1 MDEQDPAKA
10 PRPRRS
16 SRRMRSES
24 NLNKHSTWSHRA
36 DAAEV
41 HDHHV
46 DLDTLDPQGYRG
58 LSSRLSDEIHHTE
71 EEERAKDPEQGKR
84 LTHDPF
90 DKEGHFDLGKF
101 LEQKTADAI
110 ENGRIHQSMGIAFR
124 DLKVSGNGTGSKVGM
139 TFGSLLTSPL
149 RIRQFVH
156 ELRNPPVKPILKGI
170 DGCAK
175 PGEMV
180 LVLGRPG
187 AGCTTLLKSL
197 ASYRDGYRSIDGTV
211 LYEGLDHTAIDGPLR
226 GEVVYAPE
234 DDIHFATLS
243 VADTLAFATAART
256 PSSGFRDFFNKQHS
270 RSEYISLMR
279 ETFATILGLRHTYN
293 TKVGGDLVRGVSGGE
308 RKRVTIAETLAS
320 HARVALFDN
329 SSRGL
334 DASTALEFVTALRI
348 STDIAKTTTFA
359 SVYQAGESLAQQF
372 DKVVVLNEGHMVYYG
387 PLEKATSYFKSIGY
401 LPYER
406 QTTPDFLV
414 ACTDV
419 HGRRLNPKFRGH
431 IPRTAEEQAA
441 TFRQSEVGRANIAEV
456 DAYLEEMKHH
466 MDEEAQ
472 KNYIEETR
480 AKRARRVRQQSP
492 FLLSWPMQ
500 VRLAIKRRAQITMG
514 DWMTV
519 LIVSLASTI
528 QAILLGSLFY
538 QIKAT
543 QEGIFPRTSIMFF
556 ALMYNSFLAMSEIT
570 VSYMQRPIV
579 IRQSRYAMLRP
590 SADALAVA
598 LLDIPIRLVTLTF
611 FVIPLYFMAGLSY
624 DAGKFFVFWCC
635 VLLVTYALVACFR
648 MIASLTRSEAM
659 ATMIAGI
666 FVIDLVL
673 YAGYAIPRLSM
684 VVWWRWL
691 SYCNP
696 VSFIFELML
705 TNELRGL
712 KIDCTRSMVPAGPEY
727 NGIPYAYKVCPVMGA
742 QPGQPIISGEAY
754 GYANYGYRWDQAGR
768 NAGIVIAMWI
778 VFVLIT
784 MLGAEFQT
792 DPSASS
798 GVMVFRRNKKALAEM
813 DAKRAEAE
821 ARASR
826 AAGQD
831 APPEETQEWEVHS
844 EKPGAA
850 GGALQV
856 SDEVFSWHNVCYDI
870 PLKGETRRLLDNVSG
885 FVAPGKMTALMGES
899 GAGKTT
905 LLNVL
910 AQRTDMGVVTGDFFV
925 NGRPL
930 PRSFQA
936 DTGYCQQQDIH
947 LAQHTVREALQFSA
961 LLRQPRETPR
971 QERLDYVET
980 VIKLLEMESFAEA
993 IIGDVGEGL
1002 NVEQRKRLTIGVELA
1017 AKPRLLLYLD
1027 EPTSGLDAQAS
1038 WSIVRFL
1045 KKLAAEGQAILCT
1058 IHQPSGELFNQFDR
1072 LLLLQ
1077 KGGRTVYFGDLGE
1090 NSSELIRYFEERSG
1104 VECDKDANPAEYMLD
1119 MIGAGATATTDKDW
1133 PALFR
1138 ASPEAAKMNK
1148 QLAQFEARR
1157 NEQQDLSEE
1166 TVSRNKREYAQPV
1179 GVQIA
1184 VTTGR
1189 LFQAY
1194 WRNPDYIMAKLGLN
1208 LLSGLFIGSSF
1219 WGQGQNQTKIA
1230 LQNRMF
1236 AIFLALCV
1244 STPIAQQLQPVFIQI
1259 RDIYEARE
1267 RPSKMYRW
1275 PVFVLSA
1282 AVVEIPWS
1290 FFCGTILWIPWYFM
1304 VHFDHDG
1311 KRAAYSWGMYMLF
1324 QLYYVSFAQTVAIL
1338 SANALLASMLYST
1351 LFSFVVVY
1359 CGVMQPPG
1367 QMPHFWSSWMFYL
1380 SPFTW
1385 FVEGMFGDAV
1395 KGKPVR
1401 CAPMEMNRI
1410 YPPSGQSCD
1419 SYLGN
1424 FTSSLNQPAKPGTG
1438 YYETAPDGS
1447 CLYCTYREAEDYIN
1461 NIWMHSKNEYRDIG
1475 LVIVYIIFNFF
1486 LMFGIY
1492 AIVRTNFLSSLM
1504 NSQRAAK
1511 PLTPAAA
1518 PAEGGSSSGTAVTD
1532 DPEKQVSPATSSP
1545 KKGEKSIV
1553 DENKVPSTDETKRA
1567 TYANLDEEPPHSE
1580 DSPPKEDKTYAEARR
1595 SAPRRPRHPRHSRHS
1610 KRRSRSHAARR
1621 PPPRDPYVDAVS
1633 DP

>member
-1 MDEQDPAKA
+1 M
-10 PRPRRS
+10 
-16 SRRMRSES
+16 
-24 NLNKHSTWSHRA
+24 
-36 DAAEV
+36 AAEIPGTAPVAEQVVRGESQEAYTLAPSSMHGEEDQAAQGEHAADRDGTMHTASQPVSVAASDVAPDEMVTPGNASLAEESTVIPDAHPYWTHQAAAASV

-46 DLDTLDPQGYRG
+46 NLDAMDPQGFRRM
-58 LSSRLSDEIHHTE
+58 SRRLSDEFHRAE
-71 EEERAKDPEQGKR
+71 QEEREADPEQGKR
-84 LTHDPF
+84 YTHDPF
-90 DKEGHFDLGKF
+90 DKEGHFDFGSF
-101 LEQKTADAI
+101 LQQIYSDATNK
-110 ENGRIHQSMGIAFR
+110 ECQHQSMGVAFR
-124 DLKVSGNGTGSKVGM
+124 DLRVTGHGTGAKTGM
-139 TFGSLLTSPL
+139 TFGSLMTAPL
-149 RIRQFVH
+149 RLPQFIREMMH
-156 ELRNPPVKPILKGI
+156 PPVKHILKGI

-387 PLEKATSYFKSIGY
+387 PLEKATDYFKSIGY

-419 HGRRLNPKFRGH
+419 HGRRLTPDFQGR
-431 IPRTAEEQAA
+431 IPHSAEEQEIA
-441 TFRQSEVGRANIAEV
+441 FRESEAGRANRAEV
-456 DAYLEEMKHH
+456 DAYVAEMQQR
-466 MDEEAQ
+466 MDKSAQ
-472 KNYIEETR
+472 KSYVGDTR
-480 AKRARRVRQQSP
+480 AKRARHVSKRSP

-514 DWMTV
+514 DWMT
-519 LIVSLASTI
+519 LFITSFASTI

-538 QIKAT
+538 QLQLT
-543 QEGIFPRTSIMFF
+543 QQGIFPRTGIMFF
-556 ALMYNSFLAMSEIT
+556 SLMYNSFLAMSEIT

-624 DAGKFFVFWCC
+624 DAGKFFIFWCC
-635 VLLVTYALVACFR
+635 VLLVTYSLVAFFR
-648 MIASLTRSEAM
+648 MLASLTRSESV
-659 ATMIAGI
+659 ATMLAGLV
-666 FVIDLVL
+666 VIDLVL
-673 YAGYAIPRLSM
+673 YAGYAIPRPSM

-712 KIDCTRSMVPAGPEY
+712 LIDCTKSMVPAGPSY
-727 NGIPYAYKVCPVMGA
+727 NNVPNDYRVCPVKGA
-742 QPGQPIISGEAY
+742 QPGQAKITGEAY
-754 GYANYGYRWDQAGR
+754 AYANYGYRWDQAGR
-768 NAGIVIAMWI
+768 NAGIGVAMWI

-798 GVMVFRRNKKALAEM
+798 GVMVFRRNKKAISEM
-813 DAKRAEAE
+813 QAKRAELDE
-821 ARASR
+821 QASP
-826 AAGQD
+826 D
-831 APPEETQEWEVHS
+831 APGRDAPAEETRGWEQHG
-844 EKPGAA
+844 EKPGTGA
-850 GGALQV
+850 GALQV
-856 SDEVFSWHNVCYDI
+856 SDEVFSWRNVCYDI
-870 PLKGETRRLLDNVSG
+870 SVKGEHRRLLDHVSG
-885 FVAPGKMTALMGES
+885 YVAPGKMTALMGES

-910 AQRTDMGVVTGDFFV
+910 AQRADVGVVTGDFLV

-947 LAQHTVREALQFSA
+947 LPQHTVREALQFSA
-961 LLRQPRETPR
+961 LLRQPRETSK

-980 VIKLLEMESFAEA
+980 VIQVLEMESFAEA
-993 IIGDVGEGL
+993 IVGDVGEGL

-1017 AKPRLLLYLD
+1017 AKPSLLLYLD

-1104 VECDKDANPAEYMLD
+1104 IECDKDANPAEYMLD

-1138 ASPEAAKMNK
+1138 ASPEAAKMNA
-1148 QLAQFEARR
+1148 QLSEYEARR
-1157 NEQQDLSEE
+1157 HEQVQVSKE
-1166 TVSRNKREYAQPV
+1166 TESRMKREYAQPV

-1184 VTTGR
+1184 VTTWR

-1194 WRNPDYIMAKLGLN
+1194 WRNPNYIMAKLGLN
-1208 LLSGLFIGSSF
+1208 LLAGLFIGSSF
-1219 WGQGQNQTKIA
+1219 WGTGQKQSQIS

-1236 AIFLALCV
+1236 SIFLALCV
-1244 STPIAQQLQPVFIQI
+1244 CTPLAQQLQPIFIQV

-1267 RPSKMYRW
+1267 RPSKMYCW
-1275 PVFVLSA
+1275 PVFVFSA
-1282 AVVEIPWS
+1282 AVVEIPWNL
-1290 FFCGTILWIPWYFM
+1290 FCGTMLWLPWYFM
-1304 VHFDHDG
+1304 VHFDYEG
-1311 KRAAYSWGMYMLF
+1311 KRAAYSWGMYMLYE
-1324 QLYYVSFAQTVAIL
+1324 LYFVSFAQAVTIF
-1338 SANALLASMLYST
+1338 SANAMLASMLYST
-1351 LFSFVVVY
+1351 LFTFVVVF
-1359 CGVMQPPG
+1359 CGVMQPPA
-1367 QMPHFWSSWMFYL
+1367 QMPYFWHRWMYYL
-1380 SPFTW
+1380 TPFTW
-1385 FVEGMFGDAV
+1385 IVEGMFGDAI
-1395 KGKPVR
+1395 KDKTVR
-1401 CAPMEMNRI
+1401 CAPEEMNRI
-1410 YPPSGQSCD
+1410 NPPPGQSCD
-1419 SYLGN
+1419 AYMSNFTSTPNQKPVPGAGYYEVGRDGSCMFCSYRQAEEYLGN
-1424 FTSSLNQPAKPGTG
+1424 L
-1438 YYETAPDGS
+1438 
-1447 CLYCTYREAEDYIN
+1447 
-1461 NIWMHSKNEYRDIG
+1461 WMHSKYEYRDIG
-1475 LVIVYIIFNFF
+1475 LLIAYIAFNF
-1486 LMFGIY
+1486 LMMFGIY
-1492 AIVRTNFLSSLM
+1492 ALARTNMFSNMFKMRRSAK
-1504 NSQRAAK
+1504 SAA
-1511 PLTPAAA
+1511 PAPA
-1518 PAEGGSSSGTAVTD
+1518 PAEGNTVSGAPSSGMASKD
-1532 DPEKQVSPATSSP
+1532 VSPQPSSL
-1545 KKGEKSIV
+1545 EKTADGGHGSV
-1553 DENKVPSTDETKRA
+1553 
-1567 TYANLDEEPPHSE
+1567 
-1580 DSPPKEDKTYAEARR
+1580 
-1595 SAPRRPRHPRHSRHS
+1595 
-1610 KRRSRSHAARR
+1610 
-1621 PPPRDPYVDAVS
+1621 
-1633 DP
+1633 